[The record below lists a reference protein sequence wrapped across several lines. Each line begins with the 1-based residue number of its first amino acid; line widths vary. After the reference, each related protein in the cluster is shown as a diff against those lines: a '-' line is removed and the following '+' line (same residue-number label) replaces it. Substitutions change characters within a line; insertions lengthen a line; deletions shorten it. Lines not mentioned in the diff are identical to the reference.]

1 MTNLLTE
8 HISGAGSRLVN
19 NNPNPGCPDAMPSP
33 EDGRRSPILFVCIE
47 NSSRSVMAEAF
58 AKNLGLEASSAG
70 TFPSTHV
77 NPLVLS
83 AMGEVGI
90 DVSRNIPKELTPEM
104 IESAG
109 LVVLTDSTLEK
120 SLPGNLRKKMRKKL
134 VEWSIPDPQGKSIEE
149 IRYIRDMIER
159 MVEALAKESSPRTR

>member
-1 MTNLLTE
+1 
-8 HISGAGSRLVN
+8 
-19 NNPNPGCPDAMPSP
+19 MPSL
-33 EDGRRSPILFVCIE
+33 EDGRRRPILFVCIE

-90 DVSRNIPKELTPEM
+90 DVLGTSR
-104 IESAG
+104 
-109 LVVLTDSTLEK
+109 K
-120 SLPGNLRKKMRKKL
+120 SSR
-134 VEWSIPDPQGKSIEE
+134 
-149 IRYIRDMIER
+149 
-159 MVEALAKESSPRTR
+159 PR